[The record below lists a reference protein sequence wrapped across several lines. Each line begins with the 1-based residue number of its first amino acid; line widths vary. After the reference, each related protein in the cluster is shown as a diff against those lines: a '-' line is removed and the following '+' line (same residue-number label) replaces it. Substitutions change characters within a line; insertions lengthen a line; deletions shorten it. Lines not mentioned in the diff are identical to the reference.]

1 MSARKTVTIVFCDI
15 ANSTPL
21 GEALDPEVLR
31 GVMEQYFEVV
41 RLELERHGGTVEKF
55 IGDAVVAVFGI
66 PTAHDDDALRAVRA
80 AVDMRTALGAL
91 NAELEATHGV
101 RLALR
106 TGVNTGE
113 VVAGD
118 PSARDSTFAT
128 GAAVTMAQRLEA
140 AAHAGEILV
149 GEPTYKLVSNAALVE
164 PLDPLTLK
172 GFAEPVT
179 AWRLLGVVEGAPPFS
194 RRLDAPMV
202 GRQDELAALRAELEQ
217 TVRERRCRLATIVG
231 PAGIGKSRLGNEL
244 FATVRGEAMTLVGR
258 CLAYGEGITYW
269 PLRGVVLSAAGS
281 LTKAGIEQLLE
292 DSDDAAQVAE
302 RLSEAVGTTEPAHGG
317 EETFWAVRRF
327 FEHLARDRTV
337 IVGID
342 ELQWAEPT
350 FLDLIEYLVGWTSD
364 ASVLLVGLSRPELL
378 ERRPTWPS
386 TSSLVLP
393 LGPLLGGDA
402 VQLVEVLGGET
413 LGQKERSRILQG
425 AEGNPLFV
433 EQMLAL
439 AVEGPVREK
448 IPPSIQALLAAR
460 LDRLPSDERA
470 VLERAAVIGREF
482 TAGAVTALSGEPVA
496 ATLLSLVRR
505 DLIEPDRSLIPGDD
519 GFRFRHILIRD
530 AAYLAVAKRTRAELH
545 ERYADW
551 LEGAA
556 PDLHELVGYHLEQ
569 AFRYGQE
576 LGTPNDA
583 LATRAGE
590 LLAKLGR
597 RARGRGDLPAAVNL
611 LTRAIALLPDS
622 NDERRGLLG
631 ALGGALIRTGD
642 FERAESVLDDALAAA
657 RAAGDERLELRTLIE
672 REFFRVFTSPEDS
685 VEEIIAVADNAI
697 PLLEQLGDDLGLAK
711 AWWLKSEVH
720 VHACRWGARAEH
732 LERALDHAKRAGDR
746 AEQATIASQLSL
758 AVYYGP
764 TPVPAAILRCEQLLT
779 EVPSNRSLE
788 ASVTGALAG
797 LRAMQGE
804 FDEARRLQEEA
815 RAVSEELGHR
825 FRIAVRSLIAAEIEL
840 LAGDPAEAVSILRWG
855 HDQLSDMGVQS
866 VIPTV
871 SAFLAD
877 ALCEA
882 GRFDEA
888 ERFARDARDQA
899 VDVDTVAQVMWRVAL
914 SRATVDMPLA
924 REAVALAEKT
934 DHLDLQA
941 KAFAAAGDPER
952 ARRAY
957 EAKGNVAAVRRLLAH
972 QGASS

>member
-1 MSARKTVTIVFCDI
+1 MSARKTVTVVFCDL

-21 GEALDPEVLR
+21 AEALDPEVLR

-55 IGDAVVAVFGI
+55 IGDAVMAVFGI

-80 AVDMRTALGAL
+80 AVDMRTALGGL
-91 NAELEATHGV
+91 NAELEETHGV

-118 PSARDSTFAT
+118 PARRSTFAT
-128 GAAVTMAQRLEA
+128 GAAVSMAQRLEA
-140 AAHAGEILV
+140 AAKAGEILL
-149 GEPTYKLVSNAALVE
+149 GDSTHRLVANAALVE
-164 PLDPLTLK
+164 PVEPLDLK
-172 GFAEPVT
+172 GIAEPVT

-202 GRQDELAALRAELEQ
+202 GRQEELAALRAELEQ

-244 FATVRGEAMTLVGR
+244 FASVRGEAMTLVGR

-281 LTKAGIEQLLE
+281 LKSTDIEALLSE
-292 DSDDAAQVAE
+292 SDDAESIAE
-302 RLSEAVGTTEPAHGG
+302 RVAAAVGTAEPTDGG

-327 FEHLARDRTV
+327 LEHLARERTV

-350 FLDLIEYLVGWTSD
+350 FLDLVEYLVGWTSD
-364 ASVLLVGLSRPELL
+364 APVFLVGFSRPELL
-378 ERRPTWPS
+378 ELRPTWTS

-402 VQLVEVLGGET
+402 ARLVEVLGGEK
-413 LGQKERSRILQG
+413 LGQAERGRILQG

-439 AVEGPVREK
+439 AVEGPVREQ
-448 IPPSIQALLAAR
+448 IPPSIHALLAAR
-460 LDRLPSDERA
+460 LDRLAADERE

-482 TAGAVTALSGEPVA
+482 TAGAVTSLSEEPVA

-530 AAYLAVAKRTRAELH
+530 AAYQAIAKRTRAKLH

-551 LEGAA
+551 LERAA
-556 PDLHELVGYHLEQ
+556 SDLHELVGYHLEQ

-576 LGTPNDA
+576 LGTADDA
-583 LATRAGE
+583 LGTRAGE
-590 LLAKLGR
+590 LLARASRRALGR
-597 RARGRGDLPAAVNL
+597 DDLPAAVNL
-611 LTRAIALLPDS
+611 LTRAVALLPDS
-622 NDERRGLLG
+622 HGERRELLT
-631 ALGGALIRTGD
+631 ALGGTLIRTGD
-642 FERAESVLDDALAAA
+642 FERAERVLDEALTSA

-685 VEEIIAVADNAI
+685 VEEIVAVADHAI
-697 PLLEQLGDDLGLAK
+697 PLLERLGDDLGLAK

-720 VHACRWGARAEH
+720 VNACRWGKRAEH
-732 LERALDHAKRAGDR
+732 LERALAYAKQAGDR

-764 TPVPAAILRCEQLLT
+764 TPVPAAIARCEQLLD
-779 EVPSNRSLE
+779 EFPSDRSVE
-788 ASVTGALAG
+788 ASLTGALAG

-804 FDEARRLQEEA
+804 FDEAHRLRDVS
-815 RAVSEELGHR
+815 RALSEELGHR

-840 LAGDPAEAVSILRWG
+840 LSGDPAEAVSILRWG

-866 VIPTV
+866 VIPAI

-877 ALCEA
+877 ALCDVGA
-882 GRFDEA
+882 SDEA
-888 ERFARDARDQA
+888 ERFARAARDQA
-899 VDVDTVAQVMWRVAL
+899 VDADTVVQVMWRVAL
-914 SRATVDMPLA
+914 SRATVDMSLA
-924 REAVALAEKT
+924 QEAVALAEQT

-941 KAFAAAGDPER
+941 KAFAAAGDPDR

-957 EAKGNVAAVRRLLAH
+957 EAKGNLAAVKRLLAH